1 MVSDEWSD
9 DEENMPSDKWKP
21 TRHYTEDEV
30 WKLVTQGITRV
41 MYDAIATHEAHNKN
55 EISVEWL
62 RDYTDMI
69 AVSFPRIQ
77 D

>member
-1 MVSDEWSD
+1 MELATLYDNKEMATSK
-9 DEENMPSDKWKP
+9 NKKI
-21 TRHYTEDEV
+21 RLFNEDEV
-30 WKLVTQGITRV
+30 WHIVTRAITRTL
-41 MYDAIATHEAHNKN
+41 YDAIATHEAHKQDVI
-55 EISVEWL
+55 EIEWL

>member
-1 MVSDEWSD
+1 MAKKKI
-9 DEENMPSDKWKP
+9 EEIK
-21 TRHYTEDEV
+21 TFTEDEV
-30 WKLVTQGITRV
+30 WNLITKAITRI
-41 MYDAIATHEAHNKN
+41 MYDAIATHEAHGQNVI
-55 EISVEWL
+55 EVGWL

>member
-1 MVSDEWSD
+1 MAKTQ
-9 DEENMPSDKWKP
+9 DK
-21 TRHYTEDEV
+21 TLRTFTEDEV
-30 WKLVTQGITRV
+30 WKLVTKAITRTL
-41 MYDAIATHEAHNKN
+41 YDAIASHEAHGEKSI
-55 EISVEWL
+55 EIDWL

>member
-1 MVSDEWSD
+1 MAKKKIKEIKTFD
-9 DEENMPSDKWKP
+9 
-21 TRHYTEDEV
+21 EDEV
-30 WKLVTQGITRV
+30 WNLITKAITRI
-41 MYDAIATHEAHNKN
+41 MYDAIATHEAHGQ
-55 EISVEWL
+55 SVIEVGWL